1 MKMSILLTMTLEE
14 VTEIEQELWK
24 EWQTAVRAKRVL
36 QELREEE

>member
-1 MKMSILLTMTLEE
+1 MKMSILMTMTLEE
-14 VTEIEQELWK
+14 VTEIEQALWK